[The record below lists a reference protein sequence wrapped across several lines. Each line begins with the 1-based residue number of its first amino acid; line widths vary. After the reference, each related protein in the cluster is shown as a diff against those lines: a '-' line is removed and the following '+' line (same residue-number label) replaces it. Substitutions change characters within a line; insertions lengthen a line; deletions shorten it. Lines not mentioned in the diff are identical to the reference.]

1 MTKQKFLL
9 AVTALVLGFGVMPM
23 VAQERE
29 QRRDIERRLG
39 DLRDEMRQL
48 ERELG
53 DLRGDNRFF
62 RGLVTFSTNRAQLGV
77 FVQTEADAATDD
89 IGALLQSVNEGGA
102 ADEAG
107 LQDGDIVT
115 SFDGERLAGR
125 YPAAGRNESEPAR
138 KLIDLI
144 AEKDPGDEVTVEY
157 QRDGQTHS
165 TVVTLGEPG
174 GWFRSFG
181 GPGFDVVRL
190 PRVDIGPIPDVRI
203 FGDAG
208 NRGFQVFSLLSEP
221 WSDIELVRLSED
233 LGRYFGTTEGLL
245 VIAPPEHDDM
255 ALQAGDVILNIDGRD
270 PRTPSRALRILRSY
284 EEGETINL
292 EVMRDRNRMTV
303 SYTVPERQDH
313 TMRRYDWDWDQQ
325 R

>member
-9 AVTALVLGFGVMPM
+9 MVTALVLGFGVTPM
-23 VAQERE
+23 AAQEQE
-29 QRRDIERRLG
+29 QRRELERRLN

-48 ERELG
+48 ERQLG
-53 DLRGDNRFF
+53 DLRGDDRFF

-77 FVQTEADAATDD
+77 FVQTEANPATDD

-115 SFDGERLAGR
+115 SFDGERLTGR

-144 AEKDPGDEVTVEY
+144 AEKEPGDEVTVEY
-157 QRDGQTHS
+157 RRDGQTQS
-165 TVVTLGEPG
+165 TVVTLSEPE
-174 GWFRSFG
+174 GWFTSFG
-181 GPGFDVVRL
+181 RSGFGVVRP
-190 PRVDIGPIPDVRI
+190 PRVSLAPLPDVRV
-203 FGDAG
+203 FGNAG
-208 NRGFQVFSLLSEP
+208 DRGFQVFSLLSDP
-221 WSDIELVRLSED
+221 WSDIELVSLSED

-245 VIAPPEHDDM
+245 VIAPPEDGEMD
-255 ALQAGDVILNIDGRD
+255 LRAGDVILNIDGRD
-270 PRTPSRALRILRSY
+270 ARTPSRALRILRSY

-292 EVMRDRNRMTV
+292 EVMRDRNRITV
-303 SYTVPERQDH
+303 SYTIPEREDH
-313 TMRRYDWDWDQQ
+313 VLRRYDWNWE
-325 R
+325 RR

>member
-9 AVTALVLGFGVMPM
+9 TVTALVLGFGVMPV

-29 QRRDIERRLG
+29 QRRDIERRID
-39 DLRDEMRQL
+39 DLRDELRQL

-62 RGLVTFSTNRAQLGV
+62 RGLVTLSTNRAQLGV
-77 FVQTEADAATDD
+77 FVQTEADPATDD
-89 IGALLQSVNEGGA
+89 TGALLQSVNEGGA

-115 SFDGERLAGR
+115 SFDGEPLAGR

-144 AEKDPGDEVTVEY
+144 AEKEPGDEVTVEY

-174 GWFRSFG
+174 GWFTSFG
-181 GPGFDVVRL
+181 RSGFEVVRPPGVL
-190 PRVDIGPIPDVRI
+190 IPPPEVRI
-203 FGDAG
+203 FGNAG
-208 NRGFQVFSLLSEP
+208 DRGFQVFSLFGDP

-233 LGRYFGTTEGLL
+233 LGRYFGTAEGLL
-245 VIAPPEHDDM
+245 VIAPPEDEEM
-255 ALQAGDVILNIDGRD
+255 NLRAGDVILNIDGRD
-270 PRTPSRALRILRSY
+270 PRTPSRALRILRS
-284 EEGETINL
+284 
-292 EVMRDRNRMTV
+292 
-303 SYTVPERQDH
+303 
-313 TMRRYDWDWDQQ
+313 
-325 R
+325 

>member
-9 AVTALVLGFGVMPM
+9 TVTALVLAFGVMPV

-29 QRRDIERRLG
+29 QRRDIERRID
-39 DLRDEMRQL
+39 DLRDELRQL

-53 DLRGDNRFF
+53 DVRGDNRLF
-62 RGLVTFSTNRAQLGV
+62 RGLLTLATNRAQLGV
-77 FVQTEADAATDD
+77 FVQTEADPATDD

-125 YPAAGRNESEPAR
+125 YPAAGRNESQPAR

-144 AEKDPGDEVTVEY
+144 AEKEPGDEVTVEY
-157 QRDGQTHS
+157 RRDGQTHN

-174 GWFRSFG
+174 GWFTSFG
-181 GPGFDVVRL
+181 RSGFEVVSPPGFN
-190 PRVDIGPIPDVRI
+190 RVPWPDVRI
-203 FGDAG
+203 FGNADG
-208 NRGFQVFSLLSEP
+208 RGFQVLSLFGDP

-233 LGRYFGTTEGLL
+233 LGRYFGTAEGLL
-245 VIAPPEHDDM
+245 VIAPPEDEEM
-255 ALQAGDVILNIDGRD
+255 NLRAGDVILNIDGRD

-292 EVMRDRNRMTV
+292 EIIRDRNRMTV
-303 SYTVPERQDH
+303 SYAVPEREDR
-313 TMRRYDWDWDQQ
+313 TVRRYDWNWEQ

>member
-1 MTKQKFLL
+1 MTKPKFLL
-9 AVTALVLGFGVMPM
+9 TVTALVFGFGVMPM

-29 QRRDIERRLG
+29 QRRDIERRID
-39 DLRDEMRQL
+39 DLRDELRQL

-53 DLRGDNRFF
+53 DVRGDNRFF
-62 RGLVTFSTNRAQLGV
+62 RGLVTLSANRAQLGV
-77 FVQTEADAATDD
+77 FVQTEADPATDD
-89 IGALLQSVNEGGA
+89 IGALLQSVSEGAA

-144 AEKDPGDEVTVEY
+144 AGKEPGDEVTVEY
-157 QRDGQTHS
+157 QRGGQTHS
-165 TVVTLGEPG
+165 TVVTLGERE
-174 GWFRSFG
+174 GWFTSFG
-181 GPGFDVVRL
+181 RSGFEVVR
-190 PRVDIGPIPDVRI
+190 PPGAEFGPLPDVRI
-203 FGDAG
+203 FGNAG
-208 NRGFQVFSLLSEP
+208 DRGFQVFSLLSDP
-221 WSDIELVRLSED
+221 WSDIELVTLSED

-245 VIAPPEHDDM
+245 VIAPAEDEEM
-255 ALQAGDVILNIDGRD
+255 NLRAGDVILNIDGRN

-292 EVMRDRNRMTV
+292 EIMRDRNRMSV
-303 SYTVPERQDH
+303 SYAVPEREDH
-313 TMRRYDWDWDQQ
+313 ALRRYDWNWKQQ
-325 R
+325 Q